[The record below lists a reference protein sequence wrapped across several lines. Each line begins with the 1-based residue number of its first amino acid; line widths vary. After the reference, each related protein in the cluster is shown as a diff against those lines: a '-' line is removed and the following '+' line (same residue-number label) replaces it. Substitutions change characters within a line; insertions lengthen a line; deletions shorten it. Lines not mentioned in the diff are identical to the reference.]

1 MFSTPTLSHYISGD
15 WASEGD
21 FAGEAADF
29 DDIDAVGG
37 DVELGDACRDC
48 LGGDELAEDGVYL
61 DVGGAGHIDY
71 NCKPCSLDLDVGISC
86 NYSCVG
92 AVGLKLL
99 PLGGVYDLRGAAGK
113 QRTA

>member
-37 DVELGDACRDC
+37 DVGICLRD
-48 LGGDELAEDGVYL
+48 
-61 DVGGAGHIDY
+61 GA
-71 NCKPCSLDLDVGISC
+71 LTGI
-86 NYSCVG
+86 
-92 AVGLKLL
+92 
-99 PLGGVYDLRGAAGK
+99 
-113 QRTA
+113 